1 MVHTDCL
8 AVNVSYVGGRCRNMT
23 FKAGTSILS
32 APMPC
37 FVPAITLMW
46 KDGVF
51 AIWAMACWLERCG
64 TNLCANMNR

>member
-1 MVHTDCL
+1 MVRTDCL
-8 AVNVSYVGGRCRNMT
+8 VVNVSYVGGRCKNIA

-51 AIWAMACWLERCG
+51 AIRAMAHWLGRCG
-64 TNLCANMNR
+64 TNLCANMN